1 MILRSLLPPLLMNGT
16 RCIVT
21 SCNKNVI
28 EVQIA
33 IGPYAGQHHFIP
45 RIHLQP
51 SDTSL
56 PFLFQRKQFPV
67 QPCFAM
73 TINKAQGQTLHTV
86 GLHLTQSIFSH
97 GMLYVALSQARNWNS
112 LYHTSTNRN
121 SRNVVYN
128 EVL

>member
-1 MILRSLLPPLLMNGT
+1 MILISLLPLVQMNGT
-16 RCIVT
+16 RRIVT
-21 SCNKNVI
+21 SCNRNVI

-33 IGPYAGQHHFIP
+33 IGPHAGQHHFIP
-45 RIHLQP
+45 RINLQP

-73 TINKAQGQTLHTV
+73 TINKAQGQTLQTV

-97 GMLYVALSQARNWNS
+97 GMLYVALSRGGNWNS
-112 LYHTSTNRN
+112 VYHMSTNRN
-121 SRNVVYN
+121 SRNVVHN